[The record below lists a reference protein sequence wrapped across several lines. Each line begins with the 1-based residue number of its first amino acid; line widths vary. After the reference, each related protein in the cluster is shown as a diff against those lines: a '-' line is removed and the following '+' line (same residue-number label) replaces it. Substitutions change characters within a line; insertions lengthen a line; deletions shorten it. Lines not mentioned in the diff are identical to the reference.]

1 MPAPDVN
8 PPHTARKPLLEPAL
22 VAILA
27 GVCAALHVGKLPPA
41 IPVLQ
46 EALGITL
53 VQAGFLLSMVQ
64 LAGMSAGVAFG
75 ALADGLTPRRSML
88 IGLAVLTA
96 ASGAGGFAPGVAVLM
111 VLRACEGFGFLLV
124 VLAAPALIRRLVA
137 AERLNVLM
145 GLWAAYMPLA
155 TTLALLA
162 GPWVMAW
169 LGWRAWWW
177 LLAAVCAAMALWL
190 ARAVPAAAARVAA
203 TAVVTDG
210 ATEVATEVATE
221 AATDGATDGANDARA
236 GSPAA
241 PALLAPPTAPP
252 MPSLWSRLARTL
264 AAPGPWLLA
273 MSFAV
278 YAGQWMAVIGFL
290 PTIYAQ
296 GGTTL
301 AAAGLLTAAAAA
313 VNMIGNVGAG
323 RLLHAGVP
331 PVRLLVIGFSTMGL
345 CALLAFVALPGAA
358 PGIPPGAAPPPL
370 LPAALRFGA
379 VLLFSG
385 VGGLIPGTLF
395 ALAVR
400 VAPGEGTLSTTVGWM
415 QQWSALGQFTGPPL
429 VAWVAARAG
438 GWHLSWV
445 ATGACALLGLL
456 LAGLLARHLRRGEQ
470 VAA

>member
-1 MPAPDVN
+1 MS
-8 PPHTARKPLLEPAL
+8 TAHASPSHAAARPLLEPAL
-22 VAILA
+22 VVILA

-46 EALGITL
+46 QALGITL

-64 LAGMSAGVAFG
+64 LAGMAAGVAFG

-88 IGLAVLTA
+88 VGLAVQA
-96 ASGAGGFAPGVAVLM
+96 GASAAGGFAPGVGVLM
-111 VLRACEGFGFLLV
+111 VLRAGEGFGFLLV

-145 GLWAAYMPLA
+145 GLWAAYMPFA
-155 TTLALLA
+155 TALALLA

-177 LLAAVCAAMALWL
+177 LLAAVGAAMALWL
-190 ARAVPAAAARVAA
+190 ARAVRAQAAPGVPGEAKAA
-203 TAVVTDG
+203 TG
-210 ATEVATEVATE
+210 AGDEAGGAAMATQ
-221 AATDGATDGANDARA
+221 
-236 GSPAA
+236 
-241 PALLAPPTAPP
+241 APPPLL
-252 MPSLWSRLARTL
+252 PSWHLLWRHLARTL

-273 MSFAV
+273 MAFSV
-278 YAGQWMAVIGFL
+278 YAAQWMAVIGFL
-290 PTIYAQ
+290 PTVYAQ
-296 GGTTL
+296 GGTAL
-301 AAAGLLTAAAAA
+301 ATAGLLTAAAAA
-313 VNMIGNVGAG
+313 VNMIGNIGAG

-331 PVRLLVIGFSTMGL
+331 PVRLLVIGFATMAA

-358 PGIPPGAAPPPL
+358 GAAPQPV
-370 LPAALRFGA
+370 LPVALRFAA

-415 QQWSALGQFTGPPL
+415 QQWSAFGQFTGPPL
-429 VAWVAARAG
+429 AAWVAARVG

-445 ATGACALLGLL
+445 VTGACALLGLG
-456 LAGLLARHLRRGEQ
+456 LAALLARHLRRTASASASAGTRT
-470 VAA
+470 APGCAGSNSSGWR

>member
-1 MPAPDVN
+1 MSAPIAT
-8 PPHTARKPLLEPAL
+8 PPDTSRKPLLEPAL
-22 VAILA
+22 VVILA

-46 EALGITL
+46 AALGITL

-88 IGLAVLTA
+88 IGLAVLTL
-96 ASGAGGFAPGVAVLM
+96 ASGAGGFAPGVPVLM
-111 VLRACEGFGFLLV
+111 VLRAGEGFGFLLV

-137 AERLNVLM
+137 PQRLSLVM
-145 GLWAAYMPLA
+145 GLWGAYMPLA
-155 TTLALLA
+155 TTLALLG
-162 GPWVMAW
+162 GPWVLAA

-177 LLAAVCAAMALWL
+177 GLAAVCAAMALWL
-190 ARAVPAAAARVAA
+190 ASAVPAVAA
-203 TAVVTDG
+203 SAS
-210 ATEVATEVATE
+210 A
-221 AATDGATDGANDARA
+221 
-236 GSPAA
+236 SPAA
-241 PALLAPPTAPP
+241 PGAQTLPPPPTP
-252 MPSLWSRLARTL
+252 LWTRLTRTL

-278 YAGQWMAVIGFL
+278 YAGQWLAVIGFL

-296 GGTTL
+296 GGTAL

-331 PVRLLVIGFSTMGL
+331 PVRLLVIGFATMGL
-345 CALLAFVALPGAA
+345 CALAAFFALPVGAPGLPGAA
-358 PGIPPGAAPPPL
+358 GAVPQPL
-370 LPAALRFGA
+370 LPAAVRFAA

-429 VAWVAARAG
+429 VAWVAARVG

-456 LAGLLARHLRRGEQ
+456 LAGLLARHLRRGDR
-470 VAA
+470 AAA